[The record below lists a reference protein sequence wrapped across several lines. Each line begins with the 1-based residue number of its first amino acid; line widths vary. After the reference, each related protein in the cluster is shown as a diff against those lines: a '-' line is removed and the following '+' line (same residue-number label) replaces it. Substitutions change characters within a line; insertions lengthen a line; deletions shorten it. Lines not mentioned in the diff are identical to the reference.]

1 VVFAKIG
8 KLISGRKFPVLR
20 QSAIRLAQ
28 CHKLV
33 PCIQRGR
40 DDYHEY
46 APPYPGREPGMIDTY
61 ATERS
66 RKRRIFFGWYMV
78 AASIV
83 TNTIFSA
90 AYFQGFGVL
99 ILPIERTFGWDRWVI
114 SAAMSLRQLESGIVS
129 PAVGFLLDRFSARK
143 LIFWSAVIS
152 GIGFIGLGFT
162 TGIVTFFLCFVVISL
177 GASGVSHAVTW
188 PVIISRWFRRNRGL
202 ATGLAVTG
210 PIFGSPLVIL
220 NTQIEEAYGW
230 RVVLFGYG
238 ALVLVGVTLLSML
251 VRDRPEPY
259 GLRPDGDPPEES
271 ASAERSS
278 GPSRRR
284 MDAGLTLRA
293 VFRTKEFWLF
303 TSYLSGTFAVN
314 SAVQGHM
321 IPYFQ
326 QDIGLSA
333 AWAAVVMSMVFI
345 ISGIGRIGG
354 GYLLDRIDYRLVL
367 AVVAAM
373 MGFALLYLQVVA
385 VKTVWATLPF
395 ALLFG
400 VSFGCLV
407 PMRGAVGSIMFG
419 TRAIGQVLG
428 LLQGG
433 PIAAGVIGPLVMG
446 LIFDLHGNYS
456 AAIWGLIAISAF
468 MMPLS
473 LAMASPAELAE
484 RIGQQRN

>member
-1 VVFAKIG
+1 
-8 KLISGRKFPVLR
+8 
-20 QSAIRLAQ
+20 
-28 CHKLV
+28 
-33 PCIQRGR
+33 
-40 DDYHEY
+40 
-46 APPYPGREPGMIDTY
+46 
-61 ATERS
+61 
-66 RKRRIFFGWYMV
+66 MV
-78 AASIV
+78 AASV
-83 TNTIFSA
+83 VANTIFSA

-152 GIGFIGLGFT
+152 GAGFVGLGFT

-230 RVVLFGYG
+230 RIVLFGYG

-259 GLRPDGDPPEES
+259 GLRPDGDPPEEG
-271 ASAERSS
+271 ASIEHSTGS
-278 GPSRRR
+278 SRRR
-284 MDAGLTLRA
+284 TDAGLTLRA
-293 VFRTKEFWLF
+293 VLHTKEFWLF
-303 TSYLSGTFAVN
+303 TGYLSGNFAVN

-326 QDIGLSA
+326 QDIGFTA
-333 AWAAVVMSMVFI
+333 AWAAVVMSIVFT

-354 GYLLDRIDYRLVL
+354 GYLLDRMDYRLVL

-373 MGFALLYLQVVA
+373 MGLSLLYLQVVD
-385 VKTVWATLPF
+385 VKTVPATLPF

-419 TRAIGQVLG
+419 TRTIGGVLG

-433 PIAAGVIGPLVMG
+433 SIVAGVIGPLVMG
-446 LIFDLHGNYS
+446 ITFDLHGNYS
-456 AAIWGLIAISAF
+456 AAIWGLIVISAF
-468 MMPLS
+468 MVPVS
-473 LAMASPAELAE
+473 LAMASPAELAK
-484 RIGQQRN
+484 RIGRQRID

>member
-1 VVFAKIG
+1 MMVTHGTEK
-8 KLISGRKFPVLR
+8 
-20 QSAIRLAQ
+20 SAPQ
-28 CHKLV
+28 
-33 PCIQRGR
+33 
-40 DDYHEY
+40 
-46 APPYPGREPGMIDTY
+46 
-61 ATERS
+61 
-66 RKRRIFFGWYMV
+66 RIFFGWYMV
-78 AASIV
+78 AASVV

-99 ILPIERTFGWDRWVI
+99 ILPIERTFGWDRWVL
-114 SAAMSLRQLESGIVS
+114 SAAMSVRQLESGIVS

-152 GIGFIGLGFT
+152 GTGFVGLGFT
-162 TGIVTFFLCFVVISL
+162 TGIATFFLCFVVVSL

-210 PIFGSPLVIL
+210 PIFGSPIVIL
-220 NTQIEEAYGW
+220 NTQIEEALGW

-238 ALVLVGVTLLSML
+238 ALILVGVTMLSTL

-271 ASAERSS
+271 VSVEKSA
-278 GPSRRR
+278 GPMRRR
-284 MDAGLTLRA
+284 TDPGLTLHA

-333 AWAAVVMSMVFI
+333 AWAAVVMSMVFV

-354 GYLLDRIDYRLVL
+354 GYLLDRMDYRLVL

-373 MGFALLYLQVVA
+373 MGIGLLYLQVVA
-385 VKTVWATLPF
+385 VKTVWATFPF
-395 ALLFG
+395 ALMFG

-419 TRAIGQVLG
+419 TRAIGKVLG

-433 PIAAGVIGPLVMG
+433 PIAAGVIGPLFMG
-446 LIFDLHGNYS
+446 LIFDLTGNYS
-456 AAIWGLIAISAF
+456 IAIWGLIVISAL
-468 MMPLS
+468 MVPLS
-473 LAMASPAELAE
+473 LAMASPAELAKRIE
-484 RIGQQRN
+484 RQPIDGMGS

>member
-1 VVFAKIG
+1 LTDTHVTEKSG
-8 KLISGRKFPVLR
+8 KKG
-20 QSAIRLAQ
+20 
-28 CHKLV
+28 
-33 PCIQRGR
+33 
-40 DDYHEY
+40 
-46 APPYPGREPGMIDTY
+46 
-61 ATERS
+61 
-66 RKRRIFFGWYMV
+66 RIFFGWYMV
-78 AASIV
+78 AASV
-83 TNTIFSA
+83 VANTIFSA

-129 PAVGFLLDRFSARK
+129 PAVGFLLDRFSARR
-143 LIFWSAVIS
+143 LIFWSAIIS
-152 GIGFIGLGFT
+152 GLGFIGLGFT
-162 TGIVTFFLCFVVISL
+162 SGIVMFFLCFVVISL
-177 GASGVSHAVTW
+177 GASGISHAVTW

-210 PIFGSPLVIL
+210 PIFGSPIVIL

-238 ALVLVGVTLLSML
+238 ILILVGITLLSML

-259 GLRPDGDPPEES
+259 GLRPDGDPPEDSVTKEHH
-271 ASAERSS
+271 S
-278 GPSRRR
+278 GSPRRI
-284 MDAGLTLRA
+284 DAGLTMHA

-314 SAVQGHM
+314 SAIQGHM

-354 GYLLDRIDYRLVL
+354 GYLLDRMDYRLVL

-373 MGFALLYLQVVA
+373 MGLGLLYLQVVP

-395 ALLFG
+395 AVMFG

-407 PMRGAVGSIMFG
+407 PMRGTVGSIMFG
-419 TRAIGQVLG
+419 TRTIGGILG

-433 PIAAGVIGPLVMG
+433 PIAAGVIGPFVMG
-446 LIFDLHGNYS
+446 LIFDLNGNYS
-456 AAIWGLIAISAF
+456 TAIWGLIVISAL
-468 MMPLS
+468 MIPMS
-473 LAMASPAELAE
+473 LAMGSPADLAM
-484 RIGQQRN
+484 RIRAADSDRRS

>member
-1 VVFAKIG
+1 
-8 KLISGRKFPVLR
+8 
-20 QSAIRLAQ
+20 
-28 CHKLV
+28 
-33 PCIQRGR
+33 
-40 DDYHEY
+40 
-46 APPYPGREPGMIDTY
+46 MIDTHIS
-61 ATERS
+61 EKPGRP
-66 RKRRIFFGWYMV
+66 RIFFGWYMV
-78 AASIV
+78 AASVV

-99 ILPIERTFGWDRWVI
+99 IIPIERAFGWDRWVI
-114 SAAMSLRQLESGIVS
+114 SAALSLRQLESGIVS

-143 LIFWSAVIS
+143 LIFCSAVIS
-152 GIGFIGLGFT
+152 GVGFIGLGFT

-220 NTQIEEAYGW
+220 NTQIEAAYGW

-238 ALVLVGVTLLSML
+238 ALILAGVTLLSML

-259 GLRPDGDPPEES
+259 GLRPDGDPPEEG
-271 ASAERSS
+271 ASIEHAI
-278 GPSRRR
+278 GPLRRR
-284 MDAGLTLRA
+284 TDAGLTLHA

-333 AWAAVVMSMVFI
+333 AWAAVVMSFVFI
-345 ISGIGRIGG
+345 LSGIGRIGG
-354 GYLLDRIDYRLVL
+354 GYLLDRMDYRLVL

-373 MGFALLYLQVVA
+373 MGMGLLYLQVVP
-385 VKTVWATLPF
+385 VKTLWGTLPF
-395 ALLFG
+395 ALMFG

-419 TRAIGQVLG
+419 TRTIGGILG

-433 PIAAGVIGPLVMG
+433 PIAAGVIGPLAMG
-446 LIFDLHGNYS
+446 LIFDLHGNYY

-468 MMPLS
+468 MIPLS
-473 LAMASPAELAE
+473 LAMASPAELAKRIE
-484 RIGQQRN
+484 RQPISDKRS

>member
-1 VVFAKIG
+1 MTTDKIPNTRTWSPSLTDTHVTEKSG
-8 KLISGRKFPVLR
+8 KKG
-20 QSAIRLAQ
+20 
-28 CHKLV
+28 
-33 PCIQRGR
+33 
-40 DDYHEY
+40 
-46 APPYPGREPGMIDTY
+46 
-61 ATERS
+61 
-66 RKRRIFFGWYMV
+66 RIFFGWYMV
-78 AASIV
+78 AASV
-83 TNTIFSA
+83 VANTIFSA

-152 GIGFIGLGFT
+152 GTGFIGLGFT
-162 TGIVTFFLCFVVISL
+162 SGIVMFFLCFVVISL

-210 PIFGSPLVIL
+210 PIFGSPIVIL
-220 NTQIEEAYGW
+220 NTQIEETYGW

-238 ALVLVGVTLLSML
+238 ILILVGITLLSML

-259 GLRPDGDPPEES
+259 GMRPDGDPPEDSVTKEHHAGS
-271 ASAERSS
+271 A
-278 GPSRRR
+278 RRI
-284 MDAGLTLRA
+284 DAGLTMHA

-354 GYLLDRIDYRLVL
+354 GYLLDRMDYRLVL

-373 MGFALLYLQVVA
+373 MGLGLLYLQVVP

-395 ALLFG
+395 AVMFG

-407 PMRGAVGSIMFG
+407 PMRGTVGSIMFG
-419 TRAIGQVLG
+419 TRTIGGILG

-433 PIAAGVIGPLVMG
+433 PIAAGVIGPFVMG
-446 LIFDLHGNYS
+446 LIFDLNGNYS
-456 AAIWGLIAISAF
+456 TAIWGLIVISAL
-468 MMPLS
+468 MIPMS
-473 LAMASPAELAE
+473 LAMGSPADLAR
-484 RIGQQRN
+484 RIRAADSDRRS

>member
-1 VVFAKIG
+1 MSDTHVTEKSG
-8 KLISGRKFPVLR
+8 KKG
-20 QSAIRLAQ
+20 
-28 CHKLV
+28 
-33 PCIQRGR
+33 
-40 DDYHEY
+40 
-46 APPYPGREPGMIDTY
+46 
-61 ATERS
+61 
-66 RKRRIFFGWYMV
+66 RIFFGWYMV
-78 AASIV
+78 AASV
-83 TNTIFSA
+83 VANTIFSA

-152 GIGFIGLGFT
+152 GLGFIGLGFT
-162 TGIVTFFLCFVVISL
+162 SGIVMFFLCFVVISL

-202 ATGLAVTG
+202 ATGIAVTG
-210 PIFGSPLVIL
+210 PIFGSPIVIL

-238 ALVLVGVTLLSML
+238 ILILVGITLLSML

-259 GLRPDGDPPEES
+259 GLRPDGDPPEDSVTKEHHTGS
-271 ASAERSS
+271 
-278 GPSRRR
+278 PRRI
-284 MDAGLTLRA
+284 DAGLTMHA

-333 AWAAVVMSMVFI
+333 AWAAVVMSMVFV

-354 GYLLDRIDYRLVL
+354 GYLLDRMDYRLVL

-373 MGFALLYLQVVA
+373 MGLGLLYLQVLP

-395 ALLFG
+395 AVMFG

-407 PMRGAVGSIMFG
+407 PMRGTVGSIMFG
-419 TRAIGQVLG
+419 TRTIGGILG

-433 PIAAGVIGPLVMG
+433 PIAAGVIGPFVMG
-446 LIFDLHGNYS
+446 LIFDVNGNYS
-456 AAIWGLIAISAF
+456 TAIWGLIVISAL
-468 MMPLS
+468 MIPMS
-473 LAMASPAELAE
+473 LAMGSPVDLAR
-484 RIGQQRN
+484 RIRAADSDRDS

>member
-1 VVFAKIG
+1 
-8 KLISGRKFPVLR
+8 
-20 QSAIRLAQ
+20 
-28 CHKLV
+28 
-33 PCIQRGR
+33 
-40 DDYHEY
+40 
-46 APPYPGREPGMIDTY
+46 MTDTL
-61 ATERS
+61 ATE
-66 RKRRIFFGWYMV
+66 KPVKIRRPIFFGWYMV
-78 AASIV
+78 AASVV

-99 ILPIERTFGWDRWVI
+99 IIPIERTFGWDRWVV

-129 PAVGFLLDRFSARK
+129 PAVGFLLDRFSARR

-152 GIGFIGLGFT
+152 GVGFIGLGFT

-210 PIFGSPLVIL
+210 PIFGSPIVIL
-220 NTQIEEAYGW
+220 NTQIEAAYGW

-238 ALVLVGVTLLSML
+238 ALILIGVTLLSML

-259 GLRPDGDPPEES
+259 GLRPDGDPAEEGAATELPTG
-271 ASAERSS
+271 ASLR
-278 GPSRRR
+278 GT
-284 MDAGLTLRA
+284 DAGLSLRA

-333 AWAAVVMSMVFI
+333 AWAAVVMSMVFV

-354 GYLLDRIDYRLVL
+354 GFLLDRMDYRLVL

-373 MGFALLYLQVVA
+373 MGIGLLYLQVV
-385 VKTVWATLPF
+385 VVRTVWATLPF
-395 ALLFG
+395 ALMFG

-419 TRAIGQVLG
+419 TRAIGKVLG

-433 PIAAGVIGPLVMG
+433 PIAAGVIGPFAMG
-446 LIFDLHGNYS
+446 MIFDLHGNYS
-456 AAIWGLIAISAF
+456 MGIWGLIVISSL
-468 MMPLS
+468 MVPLS
-473 LAMASPAELAE
+473 LAMASPAELAKRIE
-484 RIGQQRN
+484 RQRID

>member
-1 VVFAKIG
+1 
-8 KLISGRKFPVLR
+8 
-20 QSAIRLAQ
+20 
-28 CHKLV
+28 
-33 PCIQRGR
+33 
-40 DDYHEY
+40 
-46 APPYPGREPGMIDTY
+46 
-61 ATERS
+61 
-66 RKRRIFFGWYMV
+66 MV
-78 AASIV
+78 AASV
-83 TNTIFSA
+83 VANTIFSA

-152 GIGFIGLGFT
+152 GTGFIGLGFT
-162 TGIVTFFLCFVVISL
+162 SGIAMFFLWFVIISL

-210 PIFGSPLVIL
+210 PIFGSPIVIL

-230 RVVLFGYG
+230 RIVLFGYG
-238 ALVLVGVTLLSML
+238 ILILVGITLLSML
-251 VRDRPEPY
+251 VRDRPETY
-259 GLRPDGDPPEES
+259 GLRPDGDPPEDS
-271 ASAERSS
+271 AITEQHS
-278 GPSRRR
+278 GSRRR
-284 MDAGLTLRA
+284 MDAGLTLHA

-326 QDIGLSA
+326 QDIGLTA

-354 GYLLDRIDYRLVL
+354 GYLLDRMDYRLVL
-367 AVVAAM
+367 SVVAAM
-373 MGFALLYLQVVA
+373 MGLGLLYLQVVP

-395 ALLFG
+395 AVMFG
-400 VSFGCLV
+400 ISFGCLV

-419 TRAIGQVLG
+419 TRTIGGILG

-446 LIFDLHGNYS
+446 LIFDLNGNYS
-456 AAIWGLIAISAF
+456 TAIWGLVVISAL
-468 MMPLS
+468 MIPLS
-473 LAMASPAELAE
+473 LAMGSPADLAK
-484 RIGQQRN
+484 RIGASDPR

>member
-1 VVFAKIG
+1 MIATHNEKSAKIG
-8 KLISGRKFPVLR
+8 
-20 QSAIRLAQ
+20 
-28 CHKLV
+28 
-33 PCIQRGR
+33 
-40 DDYHEY
+40 
-46 APPYPGREPGMIDTY
+46 
-61 ATERS
+61 
-66 RKRRIFFGWYMV
+66 RRIFFGWYMV

-83 TNTIFSA
+83 ANTIFSA

-99 ILPIERTFGWDRWVI
+99 ILPIERTFGWDRWVV

-152 GIGFIGLGFT
+152 GVGFIGLGFT
-162 TGIVTFFLCFVVISL
+162 TSIVTFFLFFVVISL
-177 GASGVSHAVTW
+177 GASGISHAVTW

-210 PIFGSPLVIL
+210 PIFGSPIVIL
-220 NTQIEEAYGW
+220 NTQIEEAHGW
-230 RVVLFGYG
+230 RLLLFGYG
-238 ALVLVGVTLLSML
+238 ILVLVGVTLLSML

-259 GLRPDGDPPEES
+259 GLRPDGDPPEED
-271 ASAERSS
+271 ASTECPTNPAR
-278 GPSRRR
+278 GRT
-284 MDAGLTLRA
+284 DAGLALRA
-293 VFRTKEFWLF
+293 VLHTKEFWLF

-326 QDIGLSA
+326 QDIGLTA
-333 AWAAVVMSMVFI
+333 AWSAVVMSIVFI

-354 GYLLDRIDYRLVL
+354 GYLLDRMDYRFVL

-373 MGFALLYLQVVA
+373 MGLALLYLQVAGVKSVA
-385 VKTVWATLPF
+385 GTLPF
-395 ALLFG
+395 ALTFG

-407 PMRGAVGSIMFG
+407 PMRGTVGSIMFG
-419 TRAIGQVLG
+419 TRAIGGVLG

-433 PIAAGVIGPLVMG
+433 SIAAGVMGPLVMG
-446 LIFDLHGNYS
+446 MIFDLNGNYS
-456 AAIWGLIAISAF
+456 VAIWGLIVISAL

-473 LAMASPAELAE
+473 LAMASPAELAK
-484 RIGQQRN
+484 RIGQQRIGDHVGIRQ

>member
-1 VVFAKIG
+1 MNDT
-8 KLISGRKFPVLR
+8 
-20 QSAIRLAQ
+20 LANE
-28 CHKLV
+28 KAV
-33 PCIQRGR
+33 KQR
-40 DDYHEY
+40 
-46 APPYPGREPGMIDTY
+46 
-61 ATERS
+61 
-66 RKRRIFFGWYMV
+66 RRIFFGWYMV
-78 AASIV
+78 AASVV

-99 ILPIERTFGWDRWVI
+99 FLPIERTFGWDRWVI
-114 SAAMSLRQLESGIVS
+114 SAALSLRQLESGIVS

-152 GIGFIGLGFT
+152 GVGFIGLSFT
-162 TGIVTFFLCFVVISL
+162 NGIVTFFLFFVVISL

-210 PIFGSPLVIL
+210 PIFGSPIVIL
-220 NTQIEEAYGW
+220 NTQIEEAHGW
-230 RVVLFGYG
+230 RVVLLGYG
-238 ALVLVGVTLLSML
+238 ILILVGVTLLSML

-259 GLRPDGDPPEES
+259 GLRPDGDPVEED
-271 ASAERSS
+271 ASKERPS
-278 GPSRRR
+278 GPLHRRT
-284 MDAGLTLRA
+284 DAGLTLHA
-293 VFRTKEFWLF
+293 VLRTKEFWLF

-314 SAVQGHM
+314 SAVQVHM

-326 QDIGLSA
+326 QDIGLTA
-333 AWAAVVMSMVFI
+333 TWAAVVMSMVFI

-354 GYLLDRIDYRLVL
+354 GYLLDRMDYRIVL

-373 MGFALLYLQVVA
+373 MGFALLYLQVVP
-385 VKTVWATLPF
+385 VKTVSATLPF
-395 ALLFG
+395 ALMFG

-419 TRAIGQVLG
+419 TRTIGGILG

-433 PIAAGVIGPLVMG
+433 PIAAGVIGPFVMG
-446 LIFDLHGNYS
+446 MIFDLHGNYS
-456 AAIWGLIAISAF
+456 VGIWGLVVISAF

-473 LAMASPAELAE
+473 LAMASPAELAK
-484 RIGQQRN
+484 RIGQQRI

>member
-1 VVFAKIG
+1 MEPGLTDSRGTEK
-8 KLISGRKFPVLR
+8 SGR
-20 QSAIRLAQ
+20 
-28 CHKLV
+28 
-33 PCIQRGR
+33 
-40 DDYHEY
+40 
-46 APPYPGREPGMIDTY
+46 
-61 ATERS
+61 
-66 RKRRIFFGWYMV
+66 RRIFFGWYMV
-78 AASIV
+78 AASVV
-83 TNTIFSA
+83 TNTVFSA

-99 ILPIERTFGWDRWVI
+99 IIPIERAFGWDRWVI
-114 SAAMSLRQLESGIVS
+114 SAALSLRQLESGIVS

-143 LIFWSAVIS
+143 LIFWSAIIS
-152 GIGFIGLGFT
+152 GVGFVGLGFT
-162 TGIVTFFLCFVVISL
+162 TGIVTFFLFFVVISL

-202 ATGLAVTG
+202 ATGVAVTG

-220 NTQIEEAYGW
+220 NTLIEEAYGW
-230 RVVLFGYG
+230 RVVLLGYG
-238 ALVLVGVTLLSML
+238 AVVLVGVTLLSMV

-259 GLRPDGDPPEES
+259 GLRPDGDPPEEGVSKERLSGRS
-271 ASAERSS
+271 AR
-278 GPSRRR
+278 PP
-284 MDAGLTLRA
+284 DAGLTLHA
-293 VFRTKEFWLF
+293 VLRTKEFWLF

-326 QDIGLSA
+326 QDIGLTA

-373 MGFALLYLQVVA
+373 MGFSLFYLQMVEVR
-385 VKTVWATLPF
+385 TVSATLPF
-395 ALLFG
+395 ALMFG

-419 TRAIGQVLG
+419 TRVIGGILG
-428 LLQGG
+428 LLQGA

-446 LIFDLHGNYS
+446 IIFDLNGNYS
-456 AAIWGLIAISAF
+456 VAIWGLIVISAL
-468 MMPLS
+468 MVPLS
-473 LAMASPAELAE
+473 LAMASPAALAK
-484 RIGQQRN
+484 RIGAAADQR